1 MVYIIGVF
9 KNQNDKIEKFRLI
22 DITTGI
28 IKDETCEYVYNAIID
43 KDIIVRNLSE
53 DVAYKI
59 ITTLFEK
66 ITDEV
71 FKYYPVIIKVVENT
85 VGTGDIEQHENNRYE
100 IHEIGAREKMI
111 VIGVNKENIN
121 ICMDVNGVVHLIS
134 DEYAEEYG
142 LMLLNKYKAPIMDLS
157 ELGASVKIDRKEF
170 EFEKN
175 LKIYNNKRKLL
186 GIGKLE
192 IGNINGII
200 TLVSARSCKE
210 NKVSIPSFVDS
221 IGNGAFE
228 YNNNIREL
236 GLGSNIKY
244 IGDKAFHGC
253 KNLKNVIIPG
263 SIESFGNYVFHDTG
277 LEEVEI
283 MRGVCGIYDRMF
295 YECEKLRSIKIPDTV
310 KFIGEYAFHVCKSLK
325 SIELNE
331 NIEELG
337 INSLSWT
344 GLERVSVKCNIDKLP
359 RCVFN
364 KCGEL
369 SEVELTN
376 NIKEIG
382 EFAFGSCIKLN
393 SIKIVGGKNENNI
406 NLPNN
411 LEYIGERAFYDC
423 CKLESIE
430 IPDTVKEAMPGAFLY
445 CTSLKHIKIS
455 KGMSRVRRHS
465 LAGCSKLKYI
475 EIPKNI
481 KIIEKEAF
489 SYCYNLEDVI
499 IHNKNIEIELTA
511 FDECKSLKRIKIID
525 GDYIKEVGLDDIY
538 DWRI

>member
-9 KNQNDKIEKFRLI
+9 KDQNDKIVKFRLI
-22 DITTGI
+22 DTTTGI
-28 IKDETCEYVYNAIID
+28 IQDKACAEVYNAIID
-43 KDIIVRNLSE
+43 KDMIVGNLSE

-71 FKYYPVIIKVVENT
+71 FKYYPIIIKVVENT
-85 VGTGDIEQHENNRYE
+85 VGTDDKEQYENNGYE
-100 IHEIGAREKMI
+100 IHEIGANEKMI
-111 VIGVNKENIN
+111 VIGVNKESIN
-121 ICMDVNGVVHLIS
+121 ICIDINGVVHLIS

-142 LMLLNKYKAPIMDLS
+142 LMLLNKYKVPTMDLS
-157 ELGASVKIDRKEF
+157 ELGVNVKIDKNEF

-186 GIGKLE
+186 GIGELE
-192 IGNINGII
+192 IENINGII
-200 TLVSARSCKE
+200 TLVSARDYKE
-210 NKVSIPSFVDS
+210 RKVNIPSFVDS

-244 IGDKAFHGC
+244 IDDKAFHGC

-263 SIESFGNYVFHDTG
+263 SIESFGSYVFHDTG

-283 MRGVCGIYDRMF
+283 KPGVCGIYDKMF
-295 YECEKLRSIKIPDTV
+295 YECEKLRNIRIPDTV